1 MGDQIQKAP
10 EAEPALVTPVLEEPH
25 ESHSLRKENVRGI
38 LAGRSFS
45 AKLGAADDPAESQA
59 DSLANAALSKSI
71 SASATAESTASQTA
85 TSSLK
90 NRPLSTA
97 ERNFFEPRFSTDFSG
112 VRLNYSSE
120 SSSLA
125 RQVNARAFT
134 LGSDIHFSNP
144 SINFN
149 SDSGRKTLAHEL
161 AHVVQ
166 NKRTSS
172 NENVIRREVDITGRV
187 EYSTRYRNSEGEA
200 RDNAEEIELGV
211 LVRVFYNLQQAGLIP
226 ESEHLGDDLNGCQR
240 AAMGTIMDEMGV
252 SRGITGCSV
261 PTTYEAALRI
271 LVTDADD
278 NGRFDIDI
286 DALYR
291 SRLTNLSQTS
301 CVDTGVIERAINAQ
315 LDPTDD
321 WLDDQSD
328 DADHSNDF
336 FGQSTQFVNRFG
348 GLTDEGDAVRSLDDG
363 YVITDIERY
372 YWQARNTIRG
382 FAEENDHESVVSNA
396 ITAATDLQRV
406 GGWEEAAQLMAFGFR
421 SAVNSQTL
429 TERLLASLA
438 EGQPLSRILNET
450 VDIRLTSELQYEF
463 DRNEDIEIRED
474 SSDFDI
480 TLAQLVGLV
489 QERSSF
495 VSTVAESVQG
505 SVSQT
510 PSLQS
515 MTQHMHQLVSTATLE
530 QVKTALGNALSS
542 QFVHSGGGVD
552 YEGFPGATRSS
563 NIQGLYDALSQDG
576 AGRFV
581 IDCDGFVAL
590 ARHFLDDGSNRFRF
604 LFMDKRT
611 RDVLRENVY
620 RGNTHAMMAVMEMNT
635 GQGFIVN
642 NHNVHGEFTF
652 DPQGSFTQLFSSIG
666 IGLRAIGYTNQYTR
680 VFIADDQSIYDA
692 GDDPNRWEWPN
703 WRPSDTP
710 ESTPEVEE
718 SE

>member
-10 EAEPALVTPVLEEPH
+10 EVEPAQVTPVIEEPH
-25 ESHSLRKENVRGI
+25 ESHSLRRENVRGI
-38 LAGRSFS
+38 LGGRSFS

-71 SASATAESTASQTA
+71 SASATAESTAAQTA

-97 ERNFFEPRFSTDFSG
+97 ERSFFEPRFSTDFSG

-166 NKRTSS
+166 NKQNRS
-172 NENVIRREVDITGRV
+172 NENTIRREVEFTNRV
-187 EYSTRYRNSEGEA
+187 QFTTRFRDEDGDL
-200 RDNAEEIELGV
+200 RDNAENIELGV
-211 LVRVFYNLQQAGLIP
+211 LVRVFYNLQRAGLIA
-226 ESEHLGDDLNGCQR
+226 ESEHLGDNLSICQK
-240 AAMGTIMDEMGV
+240 AMMDVVIDEMEQDYD
-252 SRGITGCSV
+252 T
-261 PTTYEAALRI
+261 PETYEAALRV
-271 LVTDADD
+271 LVTDANDD
-278 NGRFDIDI
+278 DRFDINAELLNRSGLLNTSGVCMDDSLI
-286 DALYR
+286 IRAL
-291 SRLTNLSQTS
+291 
-301 CVDTGVIERAINAQ
+301 
-315 LDPTDD
+315 
-321 WLDDQSD
+321 
-328 DADHSNDF
+328 DADLEPTREWLVEQSSNADN
-336 FGQSTQFVNRFG
+336 SRNVFG
-348 GLTDEGDAVRSLDDG
+348 GASTEFVTQYGRETDEGRAVTRLRGGSFE
-363 YVITDIERY
+363 TDVERFY
-372 YWQARNTIRG
+372 REAKGTLRQLN
-382 FAEENDHESVVSNA
+382 EESNLQGLVSNA
-396 ITAATDLQRV
+396 ITLAMDLKQVHENQR
-406 GGWEEAAQLMAFGFR
+406 AAQLIALAFR
-421 SAVNSQTL
+421 AVVSNAEL
-429 TERLLASLA
+429 TGQLIAAVADEERLHGIES
-438 EGQPLSRILNET
+438 ES
-450 VDIRLTSELQYEF
+450 VSIRLTSELGFDF
-463 DRNEDIEIRED
+463 DRNDDIEINED
-474 SSDFDI
+474 SSDFRI
-480 TLAQLVGLV
+480 PLSEVVTLI
-489 QERSSF
+489 ESRRSFIST
-495 VSTVAESVQG
+495 VSTEIAEN
-505 SVSQT
+505 VSQT
-510 PSLQS
+510 P
-515 MTQHMHQLVSTATLE
+515 TLE
-530 QVKTALGNALSS
+530 QMTEFMHNKVATGSLDEVKQALGEALSS
-542 QFVHSGGGVD
+542 QFVHSGRGVN
-552 YEGFPGATRSS
+552 YPGFPGSS
-563 NIQGLYDALSQDG
+563 RRHNMEDLYEALSQDG

-710 ESTPEVEE
+710 VPTPEVEE